1 MSAEEDAAVD
11 LADVVVPELRAG
23 IERRENSQK
32 RVRKSRCEVEDV
44 VVAVAATFVDGRRM
58 PADQR
63 RFYVVL
69 DIQIRERLCRLW
81 NFAEISA
88 EITARM
94 GIESA
99 CARMDVNVNGAHGLS
114 PVPCMPTAKDSAGRS
129 CRKFDVLPTS
139 R

>member
-1 MSAEEDAAVD
+1 MRDGVEI
-11 LADVVVPELRAG
+11 LGAG
-23 IERRENSQK
+23 IECRENSQEG
-32 RVRKSRCEVEDV
+32 VRKSGCEVEDMV
-44 VVAVAATFVDGRRM
+44 IAVSAPFVDGGRVS
-58 PADQR
+58 ADQR

-69 DIQIRERLCRLW
+69 DIQIRERLCRLR

-94 GIESA
+94 GIESP

-114 PVPCMPTAKDSAGRS
+114 PVLCKPIAKDSAGRS
-129 CRKFDVLPTS
+129 CRKFDSPPTS